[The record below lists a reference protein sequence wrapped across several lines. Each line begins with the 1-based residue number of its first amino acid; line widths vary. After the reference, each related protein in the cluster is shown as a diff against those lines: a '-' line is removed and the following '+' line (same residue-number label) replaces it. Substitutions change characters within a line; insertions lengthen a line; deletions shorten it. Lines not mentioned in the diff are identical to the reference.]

1 VLQSLRG
8 RFLKRNVLNLAKALL
23 VVTLFLFGR
32 IGFAAEEDYATRFA
46 ELKGQ
51 KDAGARIDALL
62 DEWRAQKP
70 NDPDA
75 WITSANY
82 YFNQSV
88 GPTISTKQPDKG
100 DYGLTNKKTGK
111 AAGSISFKP
120 GVAQTPR
127 QATDL
132 LQEAITKFP
141 DRLDIWC
148 GLAFIDQESGDFDGE
163 VSTLRKMVAYA
174 RDHPADLKWL
184 KGEKLPASPDQ
195 FIPDKLHSYALYY
208 EKKENPEDDKR
219 FMQIATFS
227 TEQFPNHPYAFN
239 DVAMYYSLQNDN
251 AKTREWL
258 EKANKIDPSDTLV
271 MTNLGYVCAKLGDTA
286 AARKWYE
293 AVIKAEPNGEHTE
306 RAKEALRKLKKK

>member
-1 VLQSLRG
+1 MLQLQPEQL
-8 RFLKRNVLNLAKALL
+8 LKTRVPNRIGA
-23 VVTLFLFGR
+23 TLFIALVFLDLGR
-32 IGFAAEEDYATRFA
+32 AGAEDYAARYKQFQ
-46 ELKGQ
+46 EQ
-51 KDAGARIDALL
+51 KAPDAQVEPFLN
-62 DEWRAQKP
+62 EWREKAP
-70 NDPDA
+70 NDPEA
-75 WITSANY
+75 WVASANH
-82 YFNQSV
+82 YFNKGQV
-88 GPTISTKQPDKG
+88 LISTKPPGKG
-100 DYGLTNKKTGK
+100 DFSVNNAKTGK
-111 AAGSISFKP
+111 QAGSISFEQDKP
-120 GVAQTPR
+120 SVKHA
-127 QATDL
+127 ADL
-132 LQEAITKFP
+132 LQEATTKFP

-148 GLAFIDQESGDFDGE
+148 GLAFIEQESGDFDGE
-163 VSTLRKMVAYA
+163 ALTLGKMVAYA
-174 RDHPADLKWL
+174 RDHPATLKWL
-184 KGEKLPASPDQ
+184 KGEKLPASADQ

-293 AVIKAEPNGEHTE
+293 AVIRVDPNGEHTE
-306 RAKEALRKLKKK
+306 RAKEALGKLKKK